1 MSLSGSPWGESLPS
15 SGLFSTC
22 QMANII
28 SQFPSF
34 WFRVPHLLLGYK
46 LPPDSVAY
54 MFILL
59 MSLQYGEGLVRTGGL
74 SSAACW
80 LGGWDHAKAYTMSSE
95 GSHHVWQGMGAFPG
109 TSAGAAAGFLC
120 GCLTSPQGGH
130 CGPRASSSTS
140 FHGPFLMWLALCWA

>member
-1 MSLSGSPWGESLPS
+1 MGRVTSIFWTFLHLSNGQYYLTIPFLLVP
-15 SGLFSTC
+15 
-22 QMANII
+22 
-28 SQFPSF
+28 
-34 WFRVPHLLLGYK
+34 VPHLLLGYK

-74 SSAACW
+74 SSASCW

-109 TSAGAAAGFLC
+109 TRELQLDFCVAA
-120 GCLTSPQGGH
+120 
-130 CGPRASSSTS
+130 
-140 FHGPFLMWLALCWA
+140 